1 MKLDNITTIFKR
13 EKAKRATMPEPNFDD
28 NWLQKRFEENVKGGV
43 SSLKKGNKIRIMDD
57 GRGYELAL
65 QIKNQF
71 ILEYQRQ
78 LSEKIEIQQSINGE
92 IEVSFKKSKN
102 E

>member
-1 MKLDNITTIFKR
+1 MMKLSNITTIFKR
-13 EKAKRATMPEPNFDD
+13 EKSKRAPMPEPNFDD

-43 SSLKKGNKIRIMDD
+43 SSLKKGKKIRILDD

-78 LSEKIEIQQSINGE
+78 LSEKIEIQHSRNGE
-92 IEVSFKKSKN
+92 IEISFK
-102 E
+102 EP